1 MSRPIV
7 AVLLVAAS
15 ISISAPQTAE
25 AQLGGLIKKKVKE
38 AIKPPEKP
46 AAAPAPAPAASQ
58 ATQTESENSRGTGH
72 GLPHVAGRSIKIT
85 RESLSRLM
93 RGMDAE
99 LAMIADFEKYLAKWP
114 THEQYEACKVKAAS
128 TPEGKRIM
136 SSMERLSQNSTPEQV
151 MAAMRT
157 MTEGMDAL
165 TNKHCP
171 LNPGDWGPGR
181 KSDRLEKIRAKAA
194 SLALPR
200 STASSEMPHES
211 GPRTLLFE
219 VSPYEML
226 PDTAADSITILGTG
240 GFDSQEY
247 GEMIERIVKYC
258 DLKKSMDMTPK
269 GSGLQVP
276 GVGKDIYWIY
286 VDEELETLKDLD
298 CDSFRRKYKR
308 LIGDGSQ

>member
-1 MSRPIV
+1 
-7 AVLLVAAS
+7 
-15 ISISAPQTAE
+15 
-25 AQLGGLIKKKVKE
+25 
-38 AIKPPEKP
+38 
-46 AAAPAPAPAASQ
+46 
-58 ATQTESENSRGTGH
+58 
-72 GLPHVAGRSIKIT
+72 
-85 RESLSRLM
+85 
-93 RGMDAE
+93 
-99 LAMIADFEKYLAKWP
+99 
-114 THEQYEACKVKAAS
+114 
-128 TPEGKRIM
+128 
-136 SSMERLSQNSTPEQV
+136 MERLPQNVTPEQLT
-151 MAAMRT
+151 AT
-157 MTEGMDAL
+157 MTKMTQDMDAL

-171 LNPGDWGPGR
+171 LNPFDWGPGR
-181 KSDRLEKIRAKAA
+181 KSARLEQIRAKAA

-200 STASSEMPHES
+200 STASNETSQQS
-211 GPRTLLFE
+211 GDRILLFE

-247 GEMIERIVKYC
+247 SEMIERIVKYC

-298 CDSFRRKYKR
+298 CDSFQRKYKR

>member
-46 AAAPAPAPAASQ
+46 GAAPAPAPAAQ
-58 ATQTESENSRGTGH
+58 PATQAESENSGGTGH

-85 RESLSRLM
+85 RESLSRLT

-114 THEQYEACKVKAAS
+114 THEQYEECKVKAAS
-128 TPEGKRIM
+128 TPEGKKIM
-136 SSMERLSQNSTPEQV
+136 SSMERLPQNVTPEQLT
-151 MAAMRT
+151 AT
-157 MTEGMDAL
+157 MTKMTQDMDAL

-171 LNPGDWGPGR
+171 LNPFDWGPGR
-181 KSDRLEKIRAKAA
+181 KSARLEQIRVKAA

-200 STASSEMPHES
+200 STASNETSQQS
-211 GPRTLLFE
+211 ADRILLFE

-247 GEMIERIVKYC
+247 SEMIERIVKYC

-298 CDSFRRKYKR
+298 CDSFQRKYKR